1 MLRSGWFLASFKKKK
16 NLLRAMCTQ
25 LKSYDEKVSDS
36 PQQLYPNKIISR
48 KGQRSKA
55 LGGDMSAVQK
65 KKVLLKPGEASEG
78 FNNMISLDLWLK
90 TMNKHVR

>member
-1 MLRSGWFLASFKKKK
+1 MSMCTKEGGREVAYFVIPCLTSTAKMLCCGRVGFCSASFKKKK
-16 NLLRAMCTQ
+16 TLLRAMCTQ

-65 KKVLLKPGEASEG
+65 KKSY
-78 FNNMISLDLWLK
+78 
-90 TMNKHVR
+90 